1 MTFAHVFDIGA
12 ACVLAF
18 FAIRGALRGLTGEIV
33 SLLGLIASVVC
44 GWTFAQPLGS
54 VVLRYFP
61 SWDRTITELA
71 CSVVIFMV
79 VSLAFAAMAKI
90 LHILVRAAN
99 LSFLDHMLGVFSG
112 AARAF
117 FLVLFIYGA
126 VSIFSP
132 VVPGAWMR
140 ESIAMQG
147 AAVVWPPVF
156 KFLTDRG
163 WIDLDHLKTS
173 TTSVLSETAKPG
185 SMPAA
190 SVEPAI
196 MAVPV
201 GRENAS
207 PDRH

>member
-18 FAIRGALRGLTGEIV
+18 FAVRGALRGLTGEIV

-44 GWTFAQPLGS
+44 GWTFAQPLGAI
-54 VVLRYFP
+54 VLSYFP

-71 CSVVIFMV
+71 CSIVIFMV
-79 VSLAFAAMAKI
+79 VSLVFAAMAKI
-90 LHILVRAAN
+90 LRILVKAAN
-99 LSFLDHMLGVFSG
+99 LSLLDHTLGVVSG

-132 VVPGAWMR
+132 VVPGAWMK

-147 AAVVWPPVF
+147 AAVVWPSVF

-173 TTSVLSETAKPG
+173 TTSVLGET
-185 SMPAA
+185 SRPASIPA
-190 SVEPAI
+190 PSVEPAI
-196 MAVPV
+196 TAVPI
-201 GRENAS
+201 GGENTS
-207 PDRH
+207 PDRY